1 MRAKAEICSS
11 FEGAGRSLA
20 WLVVSTSAIEAVSL
34 SKIYR
39 RSRTHALSEITLSTG
54 RGKIFSLLGRNG
66 AGKTTFLRI
75 AATQLMPTSG
85 RMNVLGFDVKDHPF
99 QVRQKI
105 AVVPQEGG
113 TIGPLTPWDH
123 IYLSLLTRGMSR
135 DEASQRA
142 EKTLERLELTSYRH
156 QPADSLSGGLRQRI
170 RVAMAVST
178 DADLLFLDEPT
189 LGLDPVSRRRIWSV
203 LSEIQK
209 EGRSILLTTH
219 YIDEAEIL
227 SSEVAVIDH
236 GKLVVIGSPEELLRN
251 VKERVRVDV
260 VGSSFSQDEL
270 SSYGR
275 VVKIA
280 ERLRVLTDDQRANEL
295 AGEAVR
301 RGSEVSLARVSL
313 EDLFVE
319 LVGKEE

>member
-1 MRAKAEICSS
+1 
-11 FEGAGRSLA
+11 L
-20 WLVVSTSAIEAVSL
+20 SAIEAVSL

-39 RSRTHALSEITLSTG
+39 RSRTHALSNITLATG

-75 AATQLMPTSG
+75 AATQLMPTAG
-85 RMNVLGFDVKDHPF
+85 RMSVLGLDVRDSPV
-99 QVRQKI
+99 QIRQRI

-123 IYLSLLTRGMSR
+123 IYLSLLARGMSR
-135 DEASQRA
+135 RDASQNT
-142 EKTLERLELTSYRH
+142 EKTLERLELTEYRNR
-156 QPADSLSGGLRQRI
+156 PADSLSGGLRQRI

-189 LGLDPVSRRRIWSV
+189 LGLDAVSRRRIWSV
-203 LSEIQK
+203 LNEIQK

-236 GKLVVIGSPEELLRN
+236 GKLVVRGSPAELLRN
-251 VKERVRVDV
+251 VKERVRIDV
-260 VGSSFSQDEL
+260 VGSSFTPDEL
-270 SSYGR
+270 ASYGR
-275 VVKIA
+275 VVKLA
-280 ERLRVLTDDQRANEL
+280 ERFRVLTDDKRANEL
-295 AGEAVR
+295 ASEAMR
-301 RGSEVSLARVSL
+301 RGSEVGLARVSL
-313 EDLFVE
+313 EDLFVD
-319 LVGKEE
+319 LVGRDED

>member
-1 MRAKAEICSS
+1 M
-11 FEGAGRSLA
+11 SL
-20 WLVVSTSAIEAVSL
+20 SAIEAVSL

-39 RSRTHALSEITLSTG
+39 RSRTRALSEITLSTG
-54 RGKIFSLLGRNG
+54 QGKIFSLLGRNG

-85 RMNVLGFDVKDHPF
+85 RMSVLGFN
-99 QVRQKI
+99 VRDSPLEIRQRI

-123 IYLSLLTRGMSR
+123 IYLSLLARGMSR
-135 DEASQRA
+135 NEASQQTK
-142 EKTLERLELTSYRH
+142 KTLDRLELTEYRN

-189 LGLDPVSRRRIWSV
+189 LGLDAVSRRRIWSV
-203 LSEIQK
+203 LNEIQK

-236 GKLVVIGSPEELLRN
+236 GHLVLSGSPAELLRN
-251 VKERVRVDV
+251 MKERVRVDV
-260 VGSSFSQDEL
+260 VGSSFSPEEL
-270 SSYGR
+270 GSYGR
-275 VVKIA
+275 VVKLA
-280 ERLRVLTDDQRANEL
+280 ERFRVLTDDRRANEL
-295 AGEAVR
+295 ASEAMK
-301 RGSEVSLARVSL
+301 RGSEVGLARVSL

-319 LVGKEE
+319 LVGRDEE